1 MDAPTLQS
9 LLTVAGATAFTVII
23 MSVLLPV
30 LKLDPDVQDRFGPL
44 LAIIVGIA
52 VVEIA
57 TFTIVT
63 GVGKQDVVQGAVTG
77 IVAGLAAIGTHSVV
91 KQTIVAKPKGT

>member
-63 GVGKQDVVQGAVTG
+63 GPGKQDVVQGAVTG

-91 KQTIVAKPKGT
+91 KQTVLKQ